1 MANVLRG
8 DKNMIRYL
16 IASIVLTLSAASV
29 KADQGEVMTWNIGGV
44 ERKAL
49 VFAPAVETPN
59 EKRPL
64 IFAFHGHGGEM
75 QNTASQM
82 NFQTVWPEA
91 IVVYPQGLDGPG
103 VVHDQAG
110 NAPGWQRY
118 VGDFG
123 DRDLKFFDR
132 MLEALR
138 HKYPV
143 DNQRIYAVGFS
154 NGAYFSYVLWATR
167 STNLAAIGA
176 VAGAV
181 TGAPLPPIQLTSPLP
196 VMHIVG
202 LMDGSVLLEWQAE
215 TIAADRNVNNAPMK
229 DGQPCGDS
237 CVLFPSSSQ
246 TPVKALFFNG
256 GHLYPSWASAE
267 FVKFFKTHRRG

>member
-1 MANVLRG
+1 
-8 DKNMIRYL
+8 MIRYL
-16 IASIVLTLSAASV
+16 IASIVLALSAASV
-29 KADQGEVMTWNIGGV
+29 KAEQGEVMTWNIAGV

-49 VFAPAVETPN
+49 VFAPKVETPS

-64 IFAFHGHGGEM
+64 IFAFHGHGGDM
-75 QNTASQM
+75 QHTATQM
-82 NFQTVWPEA
+82 DFQTAWPEA

-123 DRDLKFFDR
+123 DRDLKFFDQ

-154 NGAYFSYVLWATR
+154 NGAYFSYVLWAAR

-181 TGAPLPPIQLTSPLP
+181 TGAPLPPIQLNRPLP
-196 VMHIVG
+196 VMHIAG

-215 TIAADRNVNNAPMK
+215 TIASDRNVNNAPVK
-229 DGQPCGDS
+229 NGEPCGDG
-237 CVLFPSSSQ
+237 CVLFPSLSQ
-246 TPVKALFFNG
+246 NPVKARFFTG
-256 GHLYPSWASAE
+256 GHEYPSWASAE
-267 FVKFFKTHRRG
+267 FVKFFRTASRH